1 MTINEKKGLT
11 DYAFRIHL
19 LDCSKFAINWK
30 NGNDVTI
37 FQNGI
42 MINFFLMLFFSL
54 AKLSYW
60 SKCPVNIITG
70 SEVMTISIYKGLTRN
85 LEIGNTPVWFLP
97 NIWRLGWVRNT
108 KFGTSLIRCYWIL
121 KNGRLT
127 AFTVSELLRE
137 NHKHVTVL

>member
-30 NGNDVTI
+30 MAMTSQFFKMASWSI
-37 FQNGI
+37 
-42 MINFFLMLFFSL
+42 FFLMLFFSL

-60 SKCPVNIITG
+60 SKFPVNIITG
-70 SEVMTISIYKGLTRN
+70 SEVMTISVYKGLTRN
-85 LEIGNTPVWFLP
+85 LEIRNTPVWFLP